1 MNCAREIK
9 VVLVGLTIGMSCA
22 VARAAE
28 KRHSEAHVHGVAEI
42 NIAVEGSKADVE
54 FRAPAESVMG
64 FEHEARSES
73 DKKKRDAALRTVQ
86 TKMNQMVLFDP
97 KLSCKFS
104 EAKTAVVEEKE
115 ERSQEQPGK
124 NGRDAKSQSQNKTGE
139 HREVRAT
146 SSVTCEKPLIG
157 SRVTFGVTRI
167 FPEIHEIKVQVL
179 SDTKQSG
186 ATIKKDQGDV
196 RL

>member
-1 MNCAREIK
+1 MNCARK
-9 VVLVGLTIGMSCA
+9 FKAALMGLTIGLSSA
-22 VARAAE
+22 VTLAAE

-42 NIAVEGSKADVE
+42 NIAIEGSKADLE
-54 FRAPAESVMG
+54 FRTPAESVMG
-64 FEHEARSES
+64 FEHEAKSES
-73 DKKKRDAALRTVQ
+73 DKKKRDAALQ
-86 TKMNQMVLFDP
+86 TLQNKMNQMVLFDP

-104 EAKTAVVEEKE
+104 ETKTAVVEEKV
-115 ERSQEQPGK
+115 ERSKESPGK
-124 NGRDAKSQSQNKTGE
+124 TAHELGDQKKAGE

-146 SSVTCEKPLIG
+146 SSVTCGKPLAG
-157 SRVTFGVTRI
+157 SRVTFGVTKV

-179 SDTKQSG
+179 SDAKQSG